1 MFIEEGEVAYTYI
14 NGKKVPVVK
23 CETEVVLRNK
33 ETNYE
38 YNSDQEAE
46 DDINNPDTA
55 TQREH
60 VTRSLKVKVAAMPPL
75 GAASDEDTEE
85 NGNN

>member
-33 ETNYE
+33 ETGYE
-38 YNSDQEAE
+38 YGSDKEAE
-46 DDINNPDTA
+46 DDIANPETDTV
-55 TQREH
+55 RED
-60 VTRSLKVKVAAMPPL
+60 VTRSVKIKVAEMPPL
-75 GAASDEDTEE
+75 GAASDE
-85 NGNN
+85 